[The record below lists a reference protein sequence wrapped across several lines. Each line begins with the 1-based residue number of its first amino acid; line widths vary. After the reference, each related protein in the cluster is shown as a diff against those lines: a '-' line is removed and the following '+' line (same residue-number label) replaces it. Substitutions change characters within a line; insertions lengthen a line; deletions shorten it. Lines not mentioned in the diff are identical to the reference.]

1 MHPIQI
7 RSANRTGSSWTRA
20 ACGFVA
26 AVSVLVGVTAGTD
39 AATAQSPEQLEQA
52 VERELRRDR
61 ALRRLDVT
69 VAGDEVTL
77 AGRVRH
83 FWDKNEALRR
93 TFEVRG
99 VGTVV
104 SEIEVPVQEDLEEL
118 VEDVSRAI
126 QRYPHYR
133 VWDYIDGRIDNGVVR
148 IFGQVTPERDKA
160 GELFERI
167 AKVHGVQDVQVNLT
181 PLSPSS
187 SDQRLRNTIGRQ
199 LARSEHFERFASMAN
214 PPFHIIVNNSVVT
227 LIGYVQSRIEY
238 IEMQRIVA
246 QTQGVLRVDNQLQTI
261 R

>member
-1 MHPIQI
+1 MNAI
-7 RSANRTGSSWTRA
+7 RKQFVN
-20 ACGFVA
+20 VA
-26 AVSVLVGVTAGTD
+26 AVLSVAAISGSVG
-39 AATAQSPEQLEQA
+39 AASAPAQSPEQVEQA

-61 ALRRLDVT
+61 ALRRLEVS

-77 AGRVRH
+77 KGRVRH
-83 FWDKNEALRR
+83 FWDKHEALRR
-93 TFEVRG
+93 TFDVRG

-104 SEIEVPVQEDLEEL
+104 AEIEVPVQEDQEEL

-133 VWDYIDGRIDNGVVR
+133 IWDYIDGRIDDGVVS
-148 IFGQVTPERDKA
+148 IFGRVTPERDKA

-167 AKVHGVQDVQVNLT
+167 AKVRGVQDVRMNVT
-181 PLSPSS
+181 PLSPSR
-187 SDQRLRNTIGRQ
+187 SDDRLRAAIGRR
-199 LARSEHFERFASMAN
+199 LFSSEHFQRFASMTN

-246 QTQGVLRVDNQLQTI
+246 QTQGVLRVDNQIQTI

>member
-1 MHPIQI
+1 MH
-7 RSANRTGSSWTRA
+7 WTQRQFA
-20 ACGFVA
+20 SVVA
-26 AVSVLVGVTAGTD
+26 ALSVAGICVTAA
-39 AATAQSPEQLEQA
+39 AATPAAQSPEQLKQA
-52 VERELRRDR
+52 VERELRGDR
-61 ALRRLDVT
+61 ALRRLAVS

-77 AGRVRH
+77 TGRVRH

-93 TFEVRG
+93 TFDVRG

-104 SEIEVPVQEDLEEL
+104 SEIEVPVQEDLEDL

-133 VWDYIDGRIDNGVVR
+133 VWDYIDGRIDDGVVTIVGR
-148 IFGQVTPERDKA
+148 VTPERDKA

-167 AKVHGVQDVQVNLT
+167 AKVRGVQDIQMNVT

-187 SDQRLRNTIGRQ
+187 ADERLRYSIARQ
-199 LARSEHFERFASMAN
+199 LAASEHFQRFVSMTN

-227 LIGYVQSRIEY
+227 LVGYVQSRIEY
-238 IEMQRIVA
+238 LEMQRIVA

>member
-1 MHPIQI
+1 MNAIQKQFV
-7 RSANRTGSSWTRA
+7 N
-20 ACGFVA
+20 VA
-26 AVSVLVGVTAGTD
+26 AALSVAVIGGSVG
-39 AATAQSPEQLEQA
+39 AAAAPAQSPEQVEQA

-61 ALRRLDVT
+61 ALRRLEVS

-77 AGRVRH
+77 TGRVRH

-93 TFEVRG
+93 TFDVRG

-104 SEIEVPVQEDLEEL
+104 SEIEVPVQEDQEEL

-133 VWDYIDGRIDNGVVR
+133 IWDYLDGRIDNGVVS
-148 IFGQVTPERDKA
+148 IFGRVTPERDKA

-167 AKVHGVQDVQVNLT
+167 AKVRGVQDVQMNVT
-181 PLSPSS
+181 PLSPSR
-187 SDQRLRNTIGRQ
+187 SDDRLRAAIGRR
-199 LARSEHFERFASMAN
+199 LFSSEHFQRFASMTN

-227 LIGYVQSRIEY
+227 LVGYVQSQIEY
-238 IEMQRIVA
+238 IEMQRIIA
-246 QTQGVLRVDNQLQTI
+246 QTQGVLRVDNQIQTL

>member
-1 MHPIQI
+1 MHAILRQFV
-7 RSANRTGSSWTRA
+7 SAA
-20 ACGFVA
+20 AALSVVA
-26 AVSVLVGVTAGTD
+26 G
-39 AATAQSPEQLEQA
+39 ATASASAAGQSPEQLRQA
-52 VERELRRDR
+52 VERELREDR
-61 ALRRLDVT
+61 ALRRLDVS

-77 AGRVRH
+77 TGRVRN
-83 FWDKNEALRR
+83 FWEKNEALRR

-104 SEIEVPVQEDLEEL
+104 SEIEVPVEEDREAL
-118 VEDVSRAI
+118 VEEVSRAI

-133 VWDYIDGRIDNGVVR
+133 IWDYVDGRIDDGVVT
-148 IFGQVTPERDKA
+148 IVGQVTPERDKA

-167 AKVHGVQDVQVNLT
+167 AKVRGVQDVRMNVT

-187 SDQRLRNTIGRQ
+187 SDERLRYAIGRR
-199 LARSEHFERFASMAN
+199 LFASEHFERFASMTN

-227 LIGYVQSRIEY
+227 LVGYVQSRIEF

-246 QTQGVLRVDNQLQTI
+246 QTQGVLRVDNRIQTL

>member
-1 MHPIQI
+1 MDVIQRQFASI
-7 RSANRTGSSWTRA
+7 A
-20 ACGFVA
+20 AALSIAVAGVA
-26 AVSVLVGVTAGTD
+26 ATAP
-39 AATAQSPEQLEQA
+39 AAAQSPEQIEQA

-61 ALRRLDVT
+61 ALRRLEVS

-77 AGRVRH
+77 TGRVRH

-93 TFEVRG
+93 TFDVRG
-99 VGTVV
+99 VGAVV
-104 SEIEVPVQEDLEEL
+104 SEIEVPVQEDQEEL

-133 VWDYIDGRIDNGVVR
+133 IWDYIDGRIDDGVVS
-148 IFGQVTPERDKA
+148 IFGRVTPERDKA

-167 AKVHGVQDVQVNLT
+167 AKVRGVQDVQMNVT
-181 PLSPSS
+181 PLSPSR
-187 SDQRLRNTIGRQ
+187 SDDRLRAAIGRR
-199 LARSEHFERFASMAN
+199 LFSSEHFQRFASMPN
-214 PPFHIIVNNSVVT
+214 PPSHSIVNNSVVT

-246 QTQGVLRVDNQLQTI
+246 QTQGVLRVANQIQTI

>member
-1 MHPIQI
+1 MDAIQRKFASI
-7 RSANRTGSSWTRA
+7 A
-20 ACGFVA
+20 AALSIAVA
-26 AVSVLVGVTAGTD
+26 GATA
-39 AATAQSPEQLEQA
+39 AAAPAAAQSPEQIEQA

-61 ALRRLDVT
+61 ALRRLEVS

-77 AGRVRH
+77 TGRVRH

-93 TFEVRG
+93 AFDVRG

-104 SEIEVPVQEDLEEL
+104 SEIEVPVQEDQEEL

-133 VWDYIDGRIDNGVVR
+133 IWDYIDGRIDDGVVS
-148 IFGQVTPERDKA
+148 IFGRVTPERDKA

-167 AKVHGVQDVQVNLT
+167 AKVRGVQDVQMNVT
-181 PLSPSS
+181 PLSPSR
-187 SDQRLRNTIGRQ
+187 SDDRLRAAIGRR
-199 LARSEHFERFASMAN
+199 LFSSEHFQRFASMTN

-246 QTQGVLRVDNQLQTI
+246 QTQGVLRVDNQIQTI

>member
-1 MHPIQI
+1 MHAIQ
-7 RSANRTGSSWTRA
+7 RHSVS
-20 ACGFVA
+20 VA
-26 AVSVLVGVTAGTD
+26 AALSVLVGMTAGTD
-39 AATAQSPEQLEQA
+39 AAAQSPEQLKQA
-52 VERELRRDR
+52 VERELRGDR
-61 ALRRLDVT
+61 ALRRLDVS

-83 FWDKNEALRR
+83 FWDKSEALRR

-104 SEIEVPVQEDLEEL
+104 SEIEVPVQEDQEEL

-133 VWDYIDGRIDNGVVR
+133 VWDYIDGRIDNGVVS
-148 IFGQVTPERDKA
+148 IFGRVTPERDKA

-167 AKVHGVQDVQVNLT
+167 AKVRGVQDVHVNIT

-187 SDQRLRNTIGRQ
+187 SDERLRYSIGRQ
-199 LARSEHFERFASMAN
+199 LARSEHFQRFATMTN

-227 LIGYVQSRIEY
+227 LVGYVQSRIEY

>member
-1 MHPIQI
+1 MHAIQ
-7 RSANRTGSSWTRA
+7 RQFVSA
-20 ACGFVA
+20 VA
-26 AVSVLVGVTAGTD
+26 AVSVLIGVGAVAD
-39 AATAQSPEQLEQA
+39 AAAQSPAQLKQA
-52 VERELRRDR
+52 VERELRGDR
-61 ALRRLDVT
+61 ALRRLAVS

-77 AGRVRH
+77 TGRVRH
-83 FWDKNEALRR
+83 FWDKSEALRR
-93 TFEVRG
+93 TFDVRG

-104 SEIEVPVQEDLEEL
+104 SEIEVPVQEDQEEL

-133 VWDYIDGRIDNGVVR
+133 IWDYIDGRINNGVVS

-167 AKVHGVQDVQVNLT
+167 AKVEGVQDLQVNLT

-199 LARSEHFERFASMAN
+199 LARSEHFQRFASMTN

-227 LIGYVQSRIEY
+227 LVGYVQSRIEY
-238 IEMQRIVA
+238 LEMQRIVA
-246 QTQGVLRVDNQLQTI
+246 QTQGVLRVDNQLQTV